1 MSNYDV
7 VSIGSAVLD
16 IFMRSDK
23 FQVVKSDEISGGIAL
38 CGVYGGKMEIEEVTI
53 VSGGGGTNTGVSFA
67 KKDLKTAVIAEMG
80 NDPQSLLIHRDLED
94 AQVDTRFLVQEQD
107 ETTAV
112 SVVLIAED
120 GGRSIMVHR
129 GAAAMLTK
137 HDVPLDD
144 LETRWLHIS
153 SLGGNIQLLKTLLDW
168 AKSKGV
174 RVSLNPGMK
183 EIEQKDKLIS
193 LLPKVEI
200 LFLNRDEAR
209 ALWGI
214 DYRDESLW
222 RSQQSLPGSHVTILT
237 DGARGGKV
245 MIDNKVSF
253 YEGVKVKKVVDT
265 TGAGDAF
272 ASGMVSGVMY
282 GKTYEQAIEWGIKNA
297 TSVLKYVGAK
307 KGLLT
312 LGEINK
318 GH

>member
-1 MSNYDV
+1 
-7 VSIGSAVLD
+7 
-16 IFMRSDK
+16 MRSDK
-23 FQVVKSDEISGGIAL
+23 FQVVKSDDISGGIAL

-53 VSGGGGTNTGVSFA
+53 VSGGGATNTAVSLA
-67 KKDLKTAVIAEMG
+67 RKDLKVAVIAEMG
-80 NDPQSLLIHRDLED
+80 NDPQSLLVHRDLED
-94 AQVDTRFLVQEQD
+94 AQVDTRFLVQEQN

-137 HDVPLDD
+137 HDIPLSD

-153 SLGGNIQLLKTLLDW
+153 SLGGNIHLLKTLLDW
-168 AKSKGV
+168 AKSKV
-174 RVSLNPGMK
+174 IRVSLNPGMK
-183 EIEQKDKLIS
+183 EIEQKDKLLP
-193 LLPKVEI
+193 LLSSVEI
-200 LFLNRDEAR
+200 LFLNREEAR

-214 DYRDESLW
+214 DYRDDSLW
-222 RSQQSLPGSHVTILT
+222 KSHQTLPGAYITILT

-245 MIDNKVSF
+245 MIGNKVSF
-253 YEGVKVKKVVDT
+253 FEGVKVKKVVDT

-272 ASGMVSGVMY
+272 ASGVVAGVMY

-297 TSVLKYVGAK
+297 TAVLHHVGAK

-318 GH
+318 